1 MKKTKHLFTALL
13 LLCATVVSAH
23 DFVADGI
30 YYNIIDDDAKTLEV
44 TYRGDNYYEHTDRYT
59 GSVSIPKKVIMG
71 QLTYT
76 VERIGEFAFAD
87 CGGLTEIEMQNNI
100 TSIGELAFYN
110 CYNLANVTI
119 PHSVT
124 SIESY
129 AFHTCASLTSVVI
142 PYSVT
147 RIVGNVFA
155 ACYELASITVDSG
168 NTVYDS
174 RNDCNAIIEKATNTL
189 IAGCENTVI
198 PNSVTKIGSE
208 AFMYFKFENMT
219 IPNGVTS
226 IGGQA
231 FYYCTNLTSI
241 EIPNSVTSIG
251 YAAFEGCW
259 GLTSIEIPNSVTSIG
274 EYAFRNTGLYMNQS
288 DGLFIKDGWLLGYK
302 GDAPTGELVI
312 PNSVTSIGNG
322 VFYGCSGL
330 TSIEIPNSVTS
341 IGRSAFDDC
350 SGLTSITIPNSV
362 TSIGDYAFNGCSGLT
377 SIEIPNSVESIGYA
391 AFASCASLTSVK
403 IGNGVTAIGGCAFLA
418 CSSLASVTIG
428 NSVTSIEGN
437 AFDSC
442 VNLKKVINLSN
453 LDIVAGSYEHGWVA
467 YYADEVI
474 NPLDSKF
481 EIGGIYYTVTDK
493 AARTVEVTYQGDD
506 CGEYNEYVGDVVIP
520 ETISYYDIT
529 FNVTSI
535 GDEAFRG
542 CDSMTSLSIPNSV
555 TKIGEY
561 ALTGCTALTNLHIP
575 ASVESIEESAFS
587 GCWVLES
594 LTVDSNNSVYD
605 SRNNCNAIVETASNT
620 LIAGCMNTVVPKT
633 VTSIGDNAFR
643 GCVNLTDIKFH
654 NAITSIGI
662 RAFSGCG
669 KLTSIILPSG
679 IESISENAF
688 AGCSAINLVVN
699 YSDLEITAGA
709 ETYGSVALNVN
720 KVWTEYPIFDGKDYA
735 YEDIKDYAKFNYV
748 RTFANTTDWEPWY
761 MPFDVELSDIEN
773 ELEVACLN
781 NIDQY
786 DDDNDGKIDRTE
798 IEAIPFVEGT
808 LLANY
813 PYIVK
818 AKTAGEKEFVLK
830 NVTVQPYENNSI
842 DCSSVAT
849 KFTFTGI
856 NNAVEYNSS
865 YYALKNN
872 LLSAATISMYMSNG
886 EVASLSQ
893 LSNDKVYTLRS
904 ARTFLL
910 YSSNADVADKLC
922 TGNGKKVGDVSRDA
936 NDANQHF
943 KIENINGNY
952 YLYSVAAGKYVSK
965 DGTFVATPTDALT
978 FENVGGEYQWKLH
991 VGGNCLNSQD
1001 RDRIDAG
1008 ILVDDWTTTDAG
1020 NCYIIEEVIP
1030 MLAPNR
1036 WYLNIE
1042 ARNSSYKAPANIRL
1056 YVRGVNNDGDDSQ
1069 TSIESVEMG
1078 DEKGESRNE
1087 KGESRNEKG
1096 EIYDLAGR
1104 KVTNPGKGIYIV
1116 NGKRVLI
1123 K

>member
-23 DFVADGI
+23 DFEADGI
-30 YYNIIDDDAKTLEV
+30 YYNIIDANAKTLEV
-44 TYRGDNYYEHTDRYT
+44 TFEGDNYYDFQNEYSGD
-59 GSVSIPKKVIMG
+59 VVIPKVVIKG
-71 QLTYT
+71 ELIFNVVRIADYAFCLCNELTSIT
-76 VERIGEFAFAD
+76 IPNSIISIGEWAF
-87 CGGLTEIEMQNNI
+87 LNSKI
-100 TSIGELAFYN
+100 TSIKIPNSVVEIKPYAFAECSEL
-110 CYNLANVTI
+110 
-119 PHSVT
+119 T
-124 SIESY
+124 SIEV
-129 AFHTCASLTSVVI
+129 AW
-142 PYSVT
+142 
-147 RIVGNVFA
+147 
-155 ACYELASITVDSG
+155 D
-168 NTVYDS
+168 NTYYDCG
-174 RNDCNAIIEKATNTL
+174 DYCNAIIETATNTL
-189 IAGCENTVI
+189 IAGCKNTVIPNTVTSIGDGAFQGSAELTNIEI
-198 PNSVTKIGSE
+198 PNSVTKIG
-208 AFMYFKFENMT
+208 F
-219 IPNGVTS
+219 
-226 IGGQA
+226 QA
-231 FYYCTNLTSI
+231 FHSCGLTSI
-241 EIPNSVTSIG
+241 KIPNSVTMIS
-251 YAAFEGCW
+251 AFAFVYCDN
-259 GLTSIEIPNSVTSIG
+259 LTEITLPNSVTSIG
-274 EYAFRNTGLYMNQS
+274 EGAFRQTGLYKGQS
-288 DGLFIKDGWLLGYK
+288 DGLFIMDGWLLGYK

-312 PNSVTSIGNG
+312 PNSVTSIGNAAFSSCSGLTNVEIPNG
-322 VFYGCSGL
+322 VTSIGEWAFSDCTGL

-341 IGRSAFDDC
+341 IELCAFSGCSGLTNVEIPNGVTSIGRSAFSSC
-350 SGLTSITIPNSV
+350 SSLTSITIPNSV
-362 TSIGDYAFNGCSGLT
+362 TSIGSSAFQYCTGITSVIIGGGVTEIQDYSFIGCS
-377 SIEIPNSVESIGYA
+377 
-391 AFASCASLTSVK
+391 
-403 IGNGVTAIGGCAFLA
+403 
-418 CSSLASVTIG
+418 
-428 NSVTSIEGN
+428 
-437 AFDSC
+437 
-442 VNLKKVINLSN
+442 NLKKVINLSN
-453 LDIVAGSYEHGWVA
+453 LDIVVGSYEHGQVA
-467 YYADEVI
+467 AYADEVI

-481 EIGGIYYTVTDK
+481 EIDGIYYTVTDK
-493 AARTVEVTYQGDD
+493 VARTVEVTYQGDD
-506 CGEYNEYVGDVVIP
+506 CDEYNEYVGDVVIP

-561 ALTGCTALTNLHIP
+561 VLPGCTALTSLHIP
-575 ASVESIEESAFS
+575 ASVESIGESAFS

-643 GCVNLTDIKFH
+643 GCVNLTGIKFH

-818 AKTAGEKEFVLK
+818 AKTAGEKEFVLE

-1020 NCYIIEEVIP
+1020 NCYIIEEAIP
-1030 MLAPNR
+1030 VLAPNR

-1056 YVRGVNNDGDDSQ
+1056 YVRGENNDGDDSQ

-1087 KGESRNEKG
+1087 KE
-1096 EIYDLAGR
+1096 EIYDLSGR